1 MAFGDILSLKTSMAA
16 RLIRC
21 LYMVALIL
29 IAVMVVLGVARG
41 VRIMTTT
48 PRPVPAAAAPPSA
61 DAAGQPAPQG
71 MMQGA
76 PNNRMMA
83 NGRMMPNGGM
93 MNRRMM
99 RGNGMMGPR
108 APFGMGRNP
117 MMAGLFTIF
126 FTLLRGVVV
135 LMVVRILAEMGLAV
149 LAMPRRPDA

>member
-1 MAFGDILSLKTSMAA
+1 MAVGDILSLKTSMAA

-21 LYMVALIL
+21 LYTLALIL

-41 VRIMTTT
+41 VRILTFT
-48 PRPVPAAAAPPSA
+48 PPPRPAAAADAPPTA
-61 DAAGQPAPQG
+61 DAGQTPQG

-76 PNNRMMA
+76 PNNRMMG

-117 MMAGLFTIF
+117 TVAGLFTIF
-126 FTLLRGVVV
+126 MALLHGVIV

-149 LAMPRRPDA
+149 LAMPRRTDA